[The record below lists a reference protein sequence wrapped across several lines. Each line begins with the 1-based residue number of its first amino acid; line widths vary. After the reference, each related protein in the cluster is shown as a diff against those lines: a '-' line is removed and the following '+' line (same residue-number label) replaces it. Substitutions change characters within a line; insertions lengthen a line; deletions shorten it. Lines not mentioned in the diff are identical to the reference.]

1 MADFGFVGAS
11 YEAPSIYQDMQECI
25 NWYPE
30 VDPTKPQG
38 SRGVIAL
45 YPTPGL
51 TSIVALSAQAEV
63 RGMRTLS
70 GGNYMVVV
78 CGAYVYVLNSTFT
91 PTIVG
96 QLNSSSGR
104 VGITDNA
111 LSFEREKRLKI
122 QYIGK
127 YLKKEHTPDF
137 VCCGKIVLE
146 LKAARELTEIH
157 QAQLFNY
164 LKASKFR
171 MGLLFNFGET
181 SLQFKR
187 FIL

>member
-1 MADFGFVGAS
+1 MRTIEDDLIYRDECYQIVGCCMDVHKQLGCGFK
-11 YEAPSIYQDMQECI
+11 EAIYQE
-25 NWYPE
+25 
-30 VDPTKPQG
+30 
-38 SRGVIAL
+38 AL
-45 YPTPGL
+45 EREF
-51 TSIVALSAQAEV
+51 V
-63 RGMRTLS
+63 
-70 GGNYMVVV
+70 
-78 CGAYVYVLNSTFT
+78 
-91 PTIVG
+91 
-96 QLNSSSGR
+96 
-104 VGITDNA
+104 DNA